1 MENFK
6 SVIEFGALGNGVNDD
21 YAAFQKALDECREIY
36 IPMGVYNIGET
47 LKIHSDTKIKA
58 EKNAK
63 IVMKSATRRHRN
75 DFLLT
80 NSDFEKG
87 NKNISI
93 EGGIWD
99 GANYLP
105 ENQKL
110 DLFDKNGYSGSVL
123 NFINVDGLTLKN
135 MVIANSVTYYVRMS
149 HLHNFVIEDID
160 FLSDNFGVN
169 QDGLHFGGDVK
180 HGKVKNIRAL
190 SYGQTNDDL
199 IALNGDD
206 SVERIENLD
215 LARDDIED
223 ITFENLYAENCHTII
238 RILSID
244 VAIRNIHFKNVYGGF
259 RCNAI
264 NADAARYC
272 RTPLFEED
280 DYPQGVGFVEDFSI
294 ENFTCYPVCELPEA
308 WNGTKSKPKTA
319 LLFESAMNN
328 FSITNFN
335 YIGDCVN
342 VPSLMAKNIVSQ
354 KITADGKDYILE
366 TKEDELQLG
375 SFTQL
380 AVKKK

>member
-1 MENFK
+1 MKNFK
-6 SVIEFGALGNGVNDD
+6 SVKDFGAFGDGVNDD
-21 YAAFQKALDECREIY
+21 YAAFQKALDECKEIY
-36 IPMGVYNIGET
+36 IPMGVYNIGDT
-47 LKIHSDTKIKA
+47 LKVYSNTKIKA

-63 IVMKSATRRHRN
+63 IVMKSASRRHRN

-80 NSDFEKG
+80 NIDFEKG

-99 GANYLP
+99 GANHLP
-105 ENQKL
+105 ENQKP

-123 NFINVDGLTLKN
+123 NFINVEGLTLKN

-149 HLHNFVIEDID
+149 KLHNFVIEDID
-160 FLSDNFGVN
+160 FVSDNFGVN

-180 HGKVKNIRAL
+180 HGTVKNIRAL

-238 RILSID
+238 RILSVNVNIK
-244 VAIRNIHFKNVYGGF
+244 NIHFKNVYGGF

-272 RTPLFEED
+272 RVPLFKEED
-280 DYPQGVGFVEDFSI
+280 FPQGVGVVEDFSI
-294 ENFTCYPVCELPEA
+294 ENFTCYPICELPA
-308 WNGTKSKPKTA
+308 DWNGTTTKPKTA

-335 YIGDCVN
+335 YIGKN
-342 VPSLMAKNIVSQ
+342 TEVPPLKAKNIVNQ
-354 KITADGKDYILE
+354 KIIADNKEYILQS
-366 TKEDELQLG
+366 KEDKLELEQ
-375 SFTQL
+375 FTRL
-380 AVKKK
+380 TVNKN

>member
-1 MENFK
+1 MKNFK
-6 SVIEFGALGNGVNDD
+6 SVADFGALGNGINDD

-36 IPMGVYNIGET
+36 IPMGVYNIGDT
-47 LKIHSDTKIKA
+47 LKIHSNTRILA

-63 IVMKSATRRHRN
+63 IVMKSLSRRHRN
-75 DFLLT
+75 DFLIT
-80 NSDFEKG
+80 NADFENG
-87 NKNISI
+87 NENISI
-93 EGGIWD
+93 SGGIWD
-99 GANYLP
+99 GANQLS
-105 ENQKL
+105 ENAKP

-123 NFINVDGLTLKN
+123 NFINVNGLTLKN

-160 FLSDNFGVN
+160 FVSDNFGVN

-180 HGKVKNIRAL
+180 HGRVKNIRAL

-238 RILSID
+238 RILSVN
-244 VAIRNIHFKNVYGGF
+244 VAIKNIHFKNVYGGF

-272 RTPLFEED
+272 RVPLFKED
-280 DYPQGVGFVEDFSI
+280 DFPKGVGIVEDFSI
-294 ENFTCYPVCELPEA
+294 ENFTCYPVCEIPEG
-308 WNGTKSKPKTA
+308 WQGTKTKPQAA
-319 LLFESAMNN
+319 LLFESAMDN
-328 FSITNFN
+328 FSITNFK
-335 YIGDCVN
+335 YIGDSSK
-342 VPSLMAKNIVSQ
+342 VPALMAKNIVNQ
-354 KITADGKDYILE
+354 KIIADSKEYFLE
-366 TKEDELQLG
+366 TKDDSLQLN
-375 SFTQL
+375 SFTEL
-380 AVKKK
+380 KVDKR